1 MIVPIMNQDALV
13 PFAEKF
19 VQILFSEKFIPAEAL
34 AEIGNLVSENNPAY
48 LQALRKLWDR
58 ENQTRQQDGRN
69 SRNIDLPLYLTGGF
83 DQDTAEEELG
93 RFLPEEKILI
103 NKEIFRQKL
112 EGVDFSTVDARRE
125 QALVEELK
133 KDAIGLG
140 REEIVFYY
148 NLIKINALSGA
159 IRQRPSAPVETV
171 DFPETILALAENH
184 FKLTPATLARLNSG
198 RPIPRDKIKNI
209 LHVTIRNNKINPK
222 VVALLLGHKTDKYL
236 KKLVW
241 FLELTVQQRGESPED
256 VLQHFGLYLL
266 VNSADETLLKT
277 LELSTPLYSF
287 VTHKIGRMREI
298 YYVSMLF
305 AITFFVVLLSQ
316 VSEIAGKYQESPQ
329 DQKAKLLK
337 LYQSDERIAML
348 VQNAVNLA
356 TRRIVEYKV
365 ESREVLSN
373 LKRFLAANPDLVT
386 PNDLFNTDYRME
398 GKK

>member
-1 MIVPIMNQDALV
+1 M
-13 PFAEKF
+13 
-19 VQILFSEKFIPAEAL
+19 
-34 AEIGNLVSENNPAY
+34 
-48 LQALRKLWDR
+48 
-58 ENQTRQQDGRN
+58 
-69 SRNIDLPLYLTGGF
+69 
-83 DQDTAEEELG
+83 
-93 RFLPEEKILI
+93 
-103 NKEIFRQKL
+103 
-112 EGVDFSTVDARRE
+112 
-125 QALVEELK
+125 
-133 KDAIGLG
+133 
-140 REEIVFYY
+140 
-148 NLIKINALSGA
+148 
-159 IRQRPSAPVETV
+159 
-171 DFPETILALAENH
+171 
-184 FKLTPATLARLNSG
+184 
-198 RPIPRDKIKNI
+198 
-209 LHVTIRNNKINPK
+209 
-222 VVALLLGHKTDKYL
+222 
-236 KKLVW
+236 
-241 FLELTVQQRGESPED
+241 
-256 VLQHFGLYLL
+256 L

>member
-19 VQILFSEKFIPAEAL
+19 VQILFSEKFIPADAL